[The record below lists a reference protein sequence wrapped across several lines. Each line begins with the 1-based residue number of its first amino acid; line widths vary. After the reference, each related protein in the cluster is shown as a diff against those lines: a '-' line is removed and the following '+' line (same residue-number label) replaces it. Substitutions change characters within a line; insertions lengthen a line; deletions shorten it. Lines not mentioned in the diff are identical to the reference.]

1 MLRKHG
7 VSNDRTWRQAGRGTL
22 LCIALLLC
30 PLLML
35 LWPEPP
41 TVMWQLL
48 LVWKGLVFPH
58 DWLVQRT
65 GHGFVALWPG
75 HWSLLVAIVQWA
87 LCSLLLGW
95 CTRTYSVAKQ
105 LLVSSLFI
113 GLIGLTLLLGAVAL
127 GIEIQPDLI

>member
-1 MLRKHG
+1 MLRKYG
-7 VSNDRTWRQAGRGTL
+7 VSNDRTWHHAGRGTL
-22 LCIALLLC
+22 LCIALLLL
-30 PLLML
+30 PLLTL
-35 LWPEPP
+35 LWSEPP
-41 TVMWQLL
+41 TVMWYVLL
-48 LVWKGLVFPH
+48 IWKGLVFPH
-58 DWLVQRT
+58 DWLVLRAE
-65 GHGFVALWPG
+65 HGFVALWPG

-95 CTRTYSVAKQ
+95 FTRTYSVAKQ